1 MLSFRAAK
9 DSRAVLC
16 FKYMLM
22 CKIMSNN
29 KEDFQALLNGK
40 FALKFSTDSHIL
52 AIKAVADSHFG
63 ASIVA
68 LSNVFTT
75 FKTEI
80 DGDEVVRSH
89 TKLLYDQLL
98 EKNLFKIIES
108 YTRVDIDYIA
118 RKLSLGQDVIERKL
132 SEM

>member
-1 MLSFRAAK
+1 
-9 DSRAVLC
+9 
-16 FKYMLM
+16 
-22 CKIMSNN
+22 MSNA

-40 FALKFSTDSHIL
+40 FGLKFSTDSHTL

-68 LSNVFTT
+68 LSQVFTD
-75 FKTEI
+75 FKAEI
-80 DGDEVVRSH
+80 NEDEVVRSH

-118 RKLSLGQDVIERKL
+118 RKLSLSQDVIEKKL
-132 SEM
+132 SEMYTIIKLGS

>member
-1 MLSFRAAK
+1 
-9 DSRAVLC
+9 
-16 FKYMLM
+16 M

-29 KEDFQALLNGK
+29 KEDFTALLNGK
-40 FALKFSTDSHIL
+40 FGLKFSTDSHIQ
-52 AIKAVADSHFG
+52 AIKKIAESHFG
-63 ASIVA
+63 ASIVS
-68 LSNVFTT
+68 LSQVFVE

-80 DGDEVVRSH
+80 EGDEVVSSH

-98 EKNLFKIIES
+98 EKNLFKIIDS

-118 RKLSLGQDVIERKL
+118 RKLSLDQSAIERKL

>member
-1 MLSFRAAK
+1 
-9 DSRAVLC
+9 
-16 FKYMLM
+16 
-22 CKIMSNN
+22 
-29 KEDFQALLNGK
+29 
-40 FALKFSTDSHIL
+40 
-52 AIKAVADSHFG
+52 
-63 ASIVA
+63 
-68 LSNVFTT
+68 
-75 FKTEI
+75 
-80 DGDEVVRSH
+80 VVHSH